1 MEAENKPTNTIDV
14 NGDILKPH
22 QGKVT
27 GIIIPPPEI
36 RAVVDKTAQFVA
48 KNGKSFENKILQ
60 SKEGVTAKFNFM
72 KSYDP
77 YHAYYEFKI
86 KYNKCYFTFIKIIDY
101 FKNLNI
107 GNLRMESIMYQASNH

>member
-1 MEAENKPTNTIDV
+1 MMDIQEAEVENTDV
-14 NGDILKPH
+14 SVASVDDILKAN

-48 KNGKSFENKILQ
+48 RNGKSFENKILN
-60 SKEGVTAKFNFM
+60 SGEGKTSKFNFM
-72 KSYDP
+72 KPYDP

-86 KYNKCYFTFIKIIDY
+86 
-101 FKNLNI
+101 
-107 GNLRMESIMYQASNH
+107 R